1 MCAQFIQ
8 TKLNSPTPRS
18 NLDLPTKRI
27 LFLSNGH
34 GEDLNACEILK
45 QLKSRYPRA
54 EVAALPIVGAGNAY
68 RSLGVPI
75 IAPTRHLPSGGFVY
89 MDKAKLLADVRAG
102 LLNLVWQQLQAIRTY
117 SHNCDLVFATGDVVV
132 LLAAGITGR
141 PYASFLVSSSAYY
154 EGKLTLPLLA
164 SLLLRSPRCRQIF
177 TRDRFT
183 AELMQARGF
192 NKTVFAGYPIMD
204 VLTPTGKDLNLVPT
218 APTIALLPGS
228 RLPEASH
235 NLAILL
241 DLAIEM
247 QREFTTEPV
256 QFRAA
261 VVPSMMKIGV
271 NGKTPLEEV
280 ATQQG
285 WHCWSNGKLYHT
297 QSNIAI
303 ICNCDAF
310 ADILHKC
317 DLAIGMAGTAIEQA
331 VGLGK
336 PAIQIPGGGPQ
347 FTYRFAEAQM
357 RLLGKSVQ
365 TVGKQPASPQ
375 TLIEA
380 ARLAKQTLADQAYL
394 QECRQNGIERV
405 GAPGGSAQI
414 ADRLAALLWDNPAN
428 S

>member
-1 MCAQFIQ
+1 
-8 TKLNSPTPRS
+8 LNSPTPTS
-18 NLDLPTKRI
+18 NPDLPTKRI

-45 QLKSRYPRA
+45 QLKSRYPSA
-54 EVAALPIVGAGNAY
+54 EIAALPMVGEGNAY
-68 RSLGVPI
+68 RNLGVPI
-75 IAPTRHLPSGGFVY
+75 IAPTQPLPSGGFVY

-102 LLNLVWQQLQAIRTY
+102 LPNLVWKQLQAIRAY
-117 SHNCDLVFATGDVVV
+117 SRNCDLIFATGDVVV
-132 LLAAGITGR
+132 LLAAGITDH

-154 EGKLTLPLLA
+154 EGKLKLPLLA
-164 SLLLRSPRCRQIF
+164 NWLLQSPRCRQIF

-192 NKTVFAGYPIMD
+192 SNAVFAGYPIMD
-204 VLTPTGKDLNLVPT
+204 VLAPTGKNLNLVPT
-218 APTIALLPGS
+218 AAMIALLPGS

-235 NLAILL
+235 NLAILM

-247 QREFTTEPV
+247 QREFATEPI

-261 VVPSMMKIGV
+261 IVPKMMKIGV

-303 ICNCDAF
+303 ICDCDAF
-310 ADILHKC
+310 ADILHQC
-317 DLAIGMAGTAIEQA
+317 DLAVGMAGTAIEQA

-336 PAIQIPGGGPQ
+336 PVIQIPGGGPQ

-365 TVGKQPASPQ
+365 TVGKQPANPQ
-375 TLIEA
+375 TLTEA
-380 ARLAKQTLADQAYL
+380 ARLAKQTLSDKSYL
-394 QECRQNGIERV
+394 NECIQNGIERV
-405 GAPGGSAQI
+405 GNPGGSAQI
-414 ADRLAALLWDNPAN
+414 ADRLAALLWNNPAK